1 MSSPNLCSPG
11 PLTYVLSAQQ
21 MAQRSAS
28 PADYPCF
35 KETGV
40 YQRHPSGCRMRCCI
54 VPAKTPDDED
64 TPKWAAQ
71 VAAEHAAEQAAKKQ
85 RRQPDFSDTPA
96 KTVFTHDIVSGRT
109 PDGAPGYVQTN
120 IRVNKMHE
128 GVPGRSE
135 EDPVFVDTPAR
146 HKP

>member
-1 MSSPNLCSPG
+1 MSSPNPCSPG

-35 KETGV
+35 KLTGV
-40 YQRHPSGCRMRCCI
+40 YQRNPSGCRMRCCI

-71 VAAEHAAEQAAKKQ
+71 VAAEHAAEQAPA
-85 RRQPDFSDTPA
+85 RLLGHPGLPA
-96 KTVFTHDIVSGRT
+96 KTVFTHDVVSGRT

-128 GVPGRSE
+128 GVPDRSE
-135 EDPVFVDTPAR
+135 EDPVLVDTPAR